1 MTKRISIFVP
11 GLPVAKGSARAF
23 MVGRRGADG
32 KVDPRHARP
41 VVVQTNA
48 KRQKGWASEISAA
61 VQREIDSSHEGIV
74 FITRMEFVMPRPNSH
89 FRSSRKPLKDGSV
102 WLREDAPF
110 YHDKDPDLDK
120 LTRLVL
126 DALSKGTAYNDDN
139 VVVAAYALTKRYEMP
154 YDRSTGLYLE
164 IEFAQQPRIAEL
176 CWRPAPGTLPL
187 PTSSP

>member
-1 MTKRISIFVP
+1 MSARRLSLFIP

-23 MVGRRGADG
+23 MVGRKGPDG

-61 VQREIDSSHEGIV
+61 VQRELGQSHEGIV

-89 FRSSRKPLKDGSV
+89 FRSNRKPLKDGSV
-102 WLREDAPF
+102 WLRDDAPY
-110 YHDKDPDLDK
+110 YHAQDPDLDK
-120 LTRLVL
+120 LARLVL
-126 DALSKGTAYNDDN
+126 DALSAGVAYNNDN

-154 YDRSTGLYLE
+154 YDRSTGLYLDVE
-164 IEFAQQPRIAEL
+164 LAEQPRIAEL
-176 CWRPAPGTLPL
+176 CWKPSKEALLPAC
-187 PTSSP
+187 